1 MTKIN
6 RILDELESLKIR
18 DIKLYNAEGKSILAD
33 YFILGTADSAIQLE
47 GVRTKLVDLLWKE
60 YRASLK
66 NPEENWHG
74 GWCLLDF
81 SDIVIHIFLE
91 ETRSFYHLDALME
104 NLTYTLEVQQTA

>member
-6 RILDELESLKIR
+6 SILDELESLKIR

-33 YFILGTADSAIQLE
+33 YFILATADSSMQLE
-47 GVRTKLVDLLWKE
+47 GVRSKLVDLLWKE
-60 YRASLK
+60 YHSALK

-81 SDIVIHIFLE
+81 NEIIVHIFLE
-91 ETRSFYHLDALME
+91 ETRSFYNLDSLME
-104 NLTYTLEVQQTA
+104 NLTYTLETKQTA